1 MTMSN
6 NQFDPASFV
15 GSKNEYGNWMNY
27 AGIAPT
33 DTLQPVI
40 PRTGNTADSWS
51 EALSK
56 AAEPI
61 TNKMSNLGNAGSQ
74 MMSGNLSGALNSMS
88 QAQKGTPPTVTP
100 ATTPYSVTGSGLTPS
115 PSVMDFGTNPALN
128 GVVKSMME

>member
-15 GSKNEYGNWMNY
+15 GSKNEYGNWMHY

-40 PRTGNTADSWS
+40 PRTDNTANTWS
-51 EALSK
+51 EALNK
-56 AAEPI
+56 VAEPI
-61 TNKMSNLGNAGSQ
+61 TNKINHIGNATSH
-74 MMSGNLSGALNSMS
+74 MMSGNLSGAINSMS
-88 QAQKGTPPTVTP
+88 QAQKGTAPTVTP
-100 ATTPYSVTGSGLTPS
+100 ATTSYSVTGSGLTPS
-115 PSVMDFGTNPALN
+115 PNVMDFGTNPALN